1 MIGRREFITLLGG
14 AATWPLAARGQQPV
28 MPVIGWLSIRSSPD
42 EQLRNLV
49 AAFRVGLSERG
60 YIEGKNVSIEYR
72 FASGRDDRF
81 PTLATELVERR
92 VDVIVVGNTPSA
104 LAAKAATS
112 TIPILFAVGGD
123 PVATGLVTS
132 LNRPGGNLTGYSIIT
147 LDLAAKRLELLREL
161 LPSARLVAFL
171 ANPSNPYTE
180 PETNEVRDAAH
191 SLGLRLHVLTASSE
205 IDFVPAFA
213 TMIGQRVDALLMS
226 ADTFLWAR
234 TDQLLAL
241 AARHGLPAIYAYR
254 ESVAAGGLMSYGA
267 SLAVEWRQLG
277 VYAGRILRGEK
288 PADLPVQQPTK
299 FELVI
304 NLKTAKAL
312 GSPCRRLCSPLP
324 TK

>member
-1 MIGRREFITLLGG
+1 MNNCGI
-14 AATWPLAARGQQPV
+14 
-28 MPVIGWLSIRSSPD
+28 WL
-42 EQLRNLV
+42 

-72 FASGRDDRF
+72 FASGRDDR
-81 PTLATELVERR
+81 LAAELVERR

-112 TIPILFAVGGD
+112 TIPVLFAVGGD

-191 SLGLRLHVLTASSE
+191 SLGLRLHVVTASSE

-213 TMIGQRVDALLMS
+213 TMIRQRVDALLMS

-234 TDQLLAL
+234 IDQLLAL
-241 AARHGLPAIYAYR
+241 AARRGLPAIYAYR

-299 FELVI
+299 YELVI

-312 GSPCRRLCSPLP
+312 GLTVPP
-324 TK
+324 TLLARADEVIE

>member
-1 MIGRREFITLLGG
+1 
-14 AATWPLAARGQQPV
+14 
-28 MPVIGWLSIRSSPD
+28 MPVVGWLSIRSSPD

-49 AAFRVGLSERG
+49 AAFLVGLSERG

-81 PTLATELVERR
+81 PTLAAELVERR

-104 LAAKAATS
+104 MAAKAATS

-123 PVATGLVTS
+123 PVATGLVAS

-213 TMIGQRVDALLMS
+213 TMIRQRVDALLMS

-299 FELVI
+299 FELMI
-304 NLKTAKAL
+304 NLKTARAL
-312 GSPCRRLCSPLP
+312 GLEVPP
-324 TK
+324 TLLGRADEVIE